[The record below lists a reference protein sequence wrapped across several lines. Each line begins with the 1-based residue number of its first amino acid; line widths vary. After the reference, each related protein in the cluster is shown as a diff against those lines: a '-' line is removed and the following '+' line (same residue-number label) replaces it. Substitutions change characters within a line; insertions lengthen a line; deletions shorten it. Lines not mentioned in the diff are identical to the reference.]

1 MNFFNKLQSMG
12 GNYVS
17 RLGGADILSQDQLQE
32 LDPQQLAFYNQ
43 QKEMA
48 KTAGMRELAS
58 RLSDAF
64 AGRDIVGRAQERQK
78 TQSEIRNANLLAA
91 QGPKASTLQQNV
103 KYIDSLYKQRD
114 KYRDPNSKGYKD
126 LSIAIRNAEAG
137 LGAYKYDA
145 ERLAEIEAQKKAA
158 EQGRIGQTVLTD
170 AQIKSDEEF
179 GKWYTNEW
187 LVKGGGSTEATYL
200 ESLKGV
206 RDTLV
211 DAEKSGES
219 ITGVSQGVLTK
230 FPMAQAFFN
239 PEGAVV
245 QDRIAGVAQLSLKA
259 ILGGQFSER
268 EGELLIQRA
277 YNPLLSEAENIER
290 LTQLINRI
298 EKAENYKNDAARYYQ
313 ENNTLAGFK
322 PKKYGAEEFRSD
334 LESFYEQD
342 MNLLDDDALER
353 EYLNTDANSIYFQ
366 VLQKEVDKRYKKQ

>member
-1 MNFFNKLQSMG
+1 MNFFDKLQSMG

-17 RLGGADILSQDQLQE
+17 RLGGADILSQDQLQSLSPQE
-32 LDPQQLAFYNQ
+32 LQIYNQ

-64 AGRDIVGRAQERQK
+64 AGRDIVGRAQEREK

-145 ERLAEIEAQKKAA
+145 DRLAQIEAQKKAA
-158 EQGRIGQTVLTD
+158 QQGRIGQDVLTD

-298 EKAENYKNDAARYYQ
+298 EKAEKAKQSIVKYYEENDSVAGYKGN
-313 ENNTLAGFK
+313 
-322 PKKYGAEEFRSD
+322 KYFDKEFRSD
-334 LESFYEQD
+334 IESFYRQD
-342 MNLLDDDALER
+342 MKLLSDEALEQ
-353 EYLNTDANSIYFQ
+353 EYLNTDENSIYFKI
-366 VLQKEVDKRYKKQ
+366 LEEEVDKRQ

>member
-1 MNFFNKLQSMG
+1 MSFGKLQSMG

-17 RLGGADILSQDQLQE
+17 RLGGADILSQDQLQSLSPQE
-32 LDPQQLAFYNQ
+32 LQIYNQ

-64 AGRDIVGRAQERQK
+64 AGRDIVGRAQEREK

-145 ERLAEIEAQKKAA
+145 DRLAQIEAQKKAA
-158 EQGRIGQTVLTD
+158 QQGRIGQDVLTD

-298 EKAENYKNDAARYYQ
+298 EKAEKAKQSIVKYYEENDSVAGYKGN
-313 ENNTLAGFK
+313 
-322 PKKYGAEEFRSD
+322 KYFDKEFRSD
-334 LESFYEQD
+334 IESFYRQD
-342 MNLLDDDALER
+342 MKLLSDEALEQ
-353 EYLNTDANSIYFQ
+353 EYLNTDENSIYFKI
-366 VLQKEVDKRYKKQ
+366 LEEEVDKRQ

>member
-1 MNFFNKLQSMG
+1 MG

-17 RLGGADILSQDQLQE
+17 RLGGADILSQDELQE

-43 QKEMA
+43 QKEAA
-48 KTAGMRELAS
+48 KTAGMRELSA

-64 AGRDIVGRAQERQK
+64 AGRDIVGRAQEREK

-145 ERLAEIEAQKKAA
+145 DRLAQIEAQKKAA
-158 EQGRIGQTVLTD
+158 QQGRIGQDVLTD

-298 EKAENYKNDAARYYQ
+298 EKAEKAKQSIVKYYEENDSVAGYKGN
-313 ENNTLAGFK
+313 
-322 PKKYGAEEFRSD
+322 KYFDKEFRSD
-334 LESFYEQD
+334 IESFYRQD
-342 MNLLDDDALER
+342 MKLLSDEALEQ
-353 EYLNTDANSIYFQ
+353 EYLNTDENSIYFKI
-366 VLQKEVDKRYKKQ
+366 LEEEVDKRQ

>member
-1 MNFFNKLQSMG
+1 MNFFDKLQSMG

-17 RLGGADILSQDQLQE
+17 RLGGANILKQDQLQE

-43 QKEMA
+43 QKEAA
-48 KTAGMRELAS
+48 KTAGMRELSA

-78 TQSEIRNANLLAA
+78 TQSEIRNADLLAA

-114 KYRDPNSKGYKD
+114 KYRDPNSKGYKN

-145 ERLAEIEAQKKAA
+145 DRLAQIEAQKKAA
-158 EQGRIGQTVLTD
+158 QQGRIGQDVLTD

-298 EKAENYKNDAARYYQ
+298 EKAEKAKQSIVKYYEENDSVAGYKGN
-313 ENNTLAGFK
+313 
-322 PKKYGAEEFRSD
+322 KYFDKEFRSD
-334 LESFYEQD
+334 IESFYRQD
-342 MNLLDDDALER
+342 MKLLSDEALEQ
-353 EYLNTDANSIYFQ
+353 EYLNTDENSIYFKI
-366 VLQKEVDKRYKKQ
+366 LEEEVDKRQ

>member
-1 MNFFNKLQSMG
+1 MNFFDKLQSMG

-17 RLGGADILSQDQLQE
+17 RLGGANILKQDQLQE

-43 QKEMA
+43 QKEAA
-48 KTAGMRELAS
+48 KTAGMRELSA

-78 TQSEIRNANLLAA
+78 TQSEIRNADLLAA

-145 ERLAEIEAQKKAA
+145 DRLAQIEAQKKAA
-158 EQGRIGQTVLTD
+158 QQGRIGQDVLTD

-298 EKAENYKNDAARYYQ
+298 EKAEKAKQSIVKYYEENDSVAGYKGN
-313 ENNTLAGFK
+313 
-322 PKKYGAEEFRSD
+322 KYFDKEFRSD
-334 LESFYEQD
+334 IESFYRQD
-342 MNLLDDDALER
+342 MKLLSDEALEQ
-353 EYLNTDANSIYFQ
+353 EYLNTDENSIYFKI
-366 VLQKEVDKRYKKQ
+366 LEEEVDKRQ

>member
-43 QKEMA
+43 QKEAA
-48 KTAGMRELAS
+48 KTAGMRELAA

-145 ERLAEIEAQKKAA
+145 ERLAQIEAQKKAA

-334 LESFYEQD
+334 LESFYQQD

>member
-17 RLGGADILSQDQLQE
+17 RLGGATIGTPEQIESLS
-32 LDPQQLAFYNQ
+32 PQQLQIYNQ
-43 QKEMA
+43 QKEAA

>member
-17 RLGGADILSQDQLQE
+17 RLGGVDILKQDQLQE

-43 QKEMA
+43 QKEAA

-230 FPMAQAFFN
+230 FPVAQAFFN

-298 EKAENYKNDAARYYQ
+298 EKAEKAKQSIVEYYE
-313 ENNTLAGFK
+313 ENNSVAGYK
-322 PKKYGAEEFRSD
+322 GNKYFDKEFRSD
-334 LESFYEQD
+334 IESFYRQD
-342 MNLLDDDALER
+342 MKLLSDEALEQ
-353 EYLNTDANSIYFQ
+353 EYLNTDENSIYFKI
-366 VLQKEVDKRYKKQ
+366 LEEEVDKRQ

>member
-17 RLGGADILSQDQLQE
+17 RLGGATIGTPEQIESLSPEGLE
-32 LDPQQLAFYNQ
+32 IYNQ
-43 QKEMA
+43 QKEAA
-48 KTAGMRELAS
+48 KTAGMRELAA

>member
-1 MNFFNKLQSMG
+1 MSFGKLQSMG

-17 RLGGADILSQDQLQE
+17 RLGGADILSQDQLQSLSPQE
-32 LDPQQLAFYNQ
+32 LQIYNQ
-43 QKEMA
+43 QKEMS
-48 KTAGMRELAS
+48 KTAGMRELSA

-78 TQSEIRNANLLAA
+78 TQSEIRNADLLAA

-145 ERLAEIEAQKKAA
+145 DRLAQIEAQKKAA
-158 EQGRIGQTVLTD
+158 QQGRIGQDVLTD

-298 EKAENYKNDAARYYQ
+298 EKAEKAKQSIVKYYEENDSVAGYKGN
-313 ENNTLAGFK
+313 
-322 PKKYGAEEFRSD
+322 KYFDKEFRSD
-334 LESFYEQD
+334 IESFYRQD
-342 MNLLDDDALER
+342 MKLLSDEALEQ
-353 EYLNTDANSIYFQ
+353 EYLNTDENSIYFKI
-366 VLQKEVDKRYKKQ
+366 LEEEVDKRQ

>member
-17 RLGGADILSQDQLQE
+17 RLGGANILKQDQLQE

-43 QKEMA
+43 QKEAA
-48 KTAGMRELAS
+48 KTAGMRELAA

-145 ERLAEIEAQKKAA
+145 ERLAQIEAQKKAA

-334 LESFYEQD
+334 LESFYQQD

>member
-17 RLGGADILSQDQLQE
+17 RLGGANILKQDQLQE

-43 QKEMA
+43 QKEAA
-48 KTAGMRELAS
+48 KTAGMRELAA

-64 AGRDIVGRAQERQK
+64 AGRDIVGRAQEREK

-145 ERLAEIEAQKKAA
+145 DRLAQIEAQKKAA
-158 EQGRIGQTVLTD
+158 QQGRIGQDVLTD

-298 EKAENYKNDAARYYQ
+298 EKAEKAKQSIVKYYEENDSVAGYKGN
-313 ENNTLAGFK
+313 
-322 PKKYGAEEFRSD
+322 KYFDKEFRSD
-334 LESFYEQD
+334 IESFYRQD
-342 MNLLDDDALER
+342 MKLLSDEALEQ
-353 EYLNTDANSIYFQ
+353 EYLNTDENSIYFKI
-366 VLQKEVDKRYKKQ
+366 LEEEVDKRQ

>member
-17 RLGGADILSQDQLQE
+17 RLGGATIGTPEQIESLSPQE
-32 LDPQQLAFYNQ
+32 LQIYNQ
-43 QKEMA
+43 QKEAA
-48 KTAGMRELAS
+48 KTAGMRELAA

-114 KYRDPNSKGYKD
+114 KFRDPNSKGYKD
-126 LSIAIRNAEAG
+126 FSIAIRNAEAG

-145 ERLAEIEAQKKAA
+145 ERLAQIEAQKKAA

>member
-17 RLGGADILSQDQLQE
+17 RLGGANILKQDQLQE

-43 QKEMA
+43 QKEAA
-48 KTAGMRELAS
+48 KTAGMRELAA

-78 TQSEIRNANLLAA
+78 TQSEIRNANLLAE

-145 ERLAEIEAQKKAA
+145 ERLAQIEAQKKAA

-334 LESFYEQD
+334 LESFYQQD

>member
-17 RLGGADILSQDQLQE
+17 RLGGANILKQDQLQE

-43 QKEMA
+43 QKEAA
-48 KTAGMRELAS
+48 KTAGMRELAA

-78 TQSEIRNANLLAA
+78 TQSEIRNANLLAE

-145 ERLAEIEAQKKAA
+145 ERLAQIEAQKKAA

-179 GKWYTNEW
+179 GKWYTTEW

-334 LESFYEQD
+334 LESFYQQD

>member
-17 RLGGADILSQDQLQE
+17 RLGGADILKQDQLQE

-43 QKEMA
+43 QKEAA
-48 KTAGMRELAS
+48 KTAGMRELSA

-114 KYRDPNSKGYKD
+114 KFRDQNSKGYKD

-158 EQGRIGQTVLTD
+158 EQGRIGLTVLTD
-170 AQIKSDEEF
+170 AQIKSDQAF
-179 GKWYTNEW
+179 GDWYTKEW

-230 FPMAQAFFN
+230 FPIAQAFFN

-298 EKAENYKNDAARYYQ
+298 EKAEKAKQSIVEYYE
-313 ENNTLAGFK
+313 ENNSVAGYK
-322 PKKYGAEEFRSD
+322 GNKYFDKEFRSD
-334 LESFYEQD
+334 IESFYRQD
-342 MNLLDDDALER
+342 MKLLSDEALEQ
-353 EYLNTDANSIYFQ
+353 EYLNTDENSIYFKI
-366 VLQKEVDKRYKKQ
+366 LEEEVDKRQ

>member
-17 RLGGADILSQDQLQE
+17 RLGGADILKQDQLQE

-43 QKEMA
+43 QKEAA

-114 KYRDPNSKGYKD
+114 KFRDPNSKGYKD

-145 ERLAEIEAQKKAA
+145 ERLAQIEAQKKAA

-179 GKWYTNEW
+179 GKWYTTEW

-313 ENNTLAGFK
+313 ENNTLAEFK
-322 PKKYGAEEFRSD
+322 LKKYGAEEFRSD

-342 MNLLDDDALER
+342 MNILDDDALER

>member
-17 RLGGADILSQDQLQE
+17 RLGGADILSQDQLQQ

-43 QKEMA
+43 QKEAA

-114 KYRDPNSKGYKD
+114 KFRDPNSKGYKD

-145 ERLAEIEAQKKAA
+145 ERLAQIEAQKKAA

-179 GKWYTNEW
+179 GKWYTTEW

-342 MNLLDDDALER
+342 MNILDDDALER

>member
-17 RLGGADILSQDQLQE
+17 RLGGADILSQDQLQSLSPQE
-32 LDPQQLAFYNQ
+32 LQIYNQ

>member
-17 RLGGADILSQDQLQE
+17 RLGGADILKQDQLQE

-43 QKEMA
+43 QKEAA
-48 KTAGMRELAS
+48 KTAGMRELSA

-158 EQGRIGQTVLTD
+158 EQGRIGLTVLTD
-170 AQIKSDEEF
+170 AQIKSDQAF
-179 GKWYTNEW
+179 GDWYTKEW

-230 FPMAQAFFN
+230 FPIAQAFFN

-298 EKAENYKNDAARYYQ
+298 EKAEKAKQSIVEYYE
-313 ENNTLAGFK
+313 ENNSVAGYK
-322 PKKYGAEEFRSD
+322 GNKYFDKEFRSD
-334 LESFYEQD
+334 IESFYRQD
-342 MNLLDDDALER
+342 MKLLSDEALEQ
-353 EYLNTDANSIYFQ
+353 EYLNTDENSIYFKI
-366 VLQKEVDKRYKKQ
+366 LEEEVDKRQ

>member
-1 MNFFNKLQSMG
+1 MNFFDKLQSMG

-17 RLGGADILSQDQLQE
+17 RLGGANILKQDQLQE

-43 QKEMA
+43 QKEAA
-48 KTAGMRELAS
+48 KTAGMRELSA

-64 AGRDIVGRAQERQK
+64 AGRDIVGRAQEREK

-145 ERLAEIEAQKKAA
+145 DRLAQIEAQKKAA
-158 EQGRIGQTVLTD
+158 QQGRIGQDVLTD

-298 EKAENYKNDAARYYQ
+298 EKAEKAKQSIVKYYEENDSVAGYKGN
-313 ENNTLAGFK
+313 
-322 PKKYGAEEFRSD
+322 KYFDKEFRSD
-334 LESFYEQD
+334 IESFYRQD
-342 MNLLDDDALER
+342 MKLLSDEALEQ
-353 EYLNTDANSIYFQ
+353 EYLNTDENSIYFKI
-366 VLQKEVDKRYKKQ
+366 LEEEVDKRQ

>member
-43 QKEMA
+43 QKEAA
-48 KTAGMRELAS
+48 KTAGMRELAA

-78 TQSEIRNANLLAA
+78 TQSEIRNANLLAE

-145 ERLAEIEAQKKAA
+145 ERLAQIEAQKKAA

-334 LESFYEQD
+334 LESFYQQD

>member
-1 MNFFNKLQSMG
+1 MSLGKLQSMG

-43 QKEMA
+43 QKEAA
-48 KTAGMRELAS
+48 KTAGMRELAA

-78 TQSEIRNANLLAA
+78 TQSEIRNANLLAE

-145 ERLAEIEAQKKAA
+145 ERLAQIEAQKKAA

-334 LESFYEQD
+334 LESFYQQD

>member
-17 RLGGADILSQDQLQE
+17 RLGGADILSQDQLQSLSPQE
-32 LDPQQLAFYNQ
+32 LQIYNQ

-48 KTAGMRELAS
+48 KTAGMRELSA

-145 ERLAEIEAQKKAA
+145 DRLAQIEAQKKAA
-158 EQGRIGQTVLTD
+158 QQGRIGQDVLTD

-298 EKAENYKNDAARYYQ
+298 EKAEKAKQSIVKYYEENDSVAGYKGN
-313 ENNTLAGFK
+313 
-322 PKKYGAEEFRSD
+322 KYFDKEFRSD
-334 LESFYEQD
+334 IESFYRQD
-342 MNLLDDDALER
+342 MKLLSDEALEQ
-353 EYLNTDANSIYFQ
+353 EYLNTDENSIYFKI
-366 VLQKEVDKRYKKQ
+366 LEEEVDKRQ

>member
-43 QKEMA
+43 QKEAA
-48 KTAGMRELAS
+48 KTAGMRELAA

-137 LGAYKYDA
+137 LGAYKYDV
-145 ERLAEIEAQKKAA
+145 ERLAQIEAQKKAA

-334 LESFYEQD
+334 LESFYQQD

>member
-1 MNFFNKLQSMG
+1 MG

-17 RLGGADILSQDQLQE
+17 RLGGADILKQDQLQE
-32 LDPQQLAFYNQ
+32 LTPQELTKYNQ
-43 QKEMA
+43 EKEMA
-48 KTAGMRELAS
+48 KTAGMRELAA

-170 AQIKSDEEF
+170 AQIKSDQAF
-179 GKWYTNEW
+179 GDWYTKEW

-200 ESLKGV
+200 ENLKGV

-219 ITGVSQGVLTK
+219 ITGVSQGVLSK
-230 FPMAQAFFN
+230 FPTTQAFFN

-298 EKAENYKNDAARYYQ
+298 EKAEKAKQSIVEYYE
-313 ENNTLAGFK
+313 ENNSIAGYK
-322 PKKYGAEEFRSD
+322 GNKYFDKEFRSD
-334 LESFYEQD
+334 IESFYRQD
-342 MNLLDDDALER
+342 MKLLSDEALEQ
-353 EYLNTDANSIYFQ
+353 EYLNTDENSIYFKI
-366 VLQKEVDKRYKKQ
+366 LEEEVDKRQ

>member
-17 RLGGADILSQDQLQE
+17 RLGGADILKQDQLQE

-43 QKEMA
+43 QKEAA
-48 KTAGMRELAS
+48 KTAGMRELSA

-114 KYRDPNSKGYKD
+114 KFRDPNSKGYKD

-145 ERLAEIEAQKKAA
+145 ERLAQIEAQKKAA

-170 AQIKSDEEF
+170 AQIKSDQAF
-179 GKWYTNEW
+179 GDWYTKEW

-200 ESLKGV
+200 ENLKGV

-219 ITGVSQGVLTK
+219 ITGVSQGVLSK
-230 FPMAQAFFN
+230 FPTTQAFFN

-298 EKAENYKNDAARYYQ
+298 EKAEKAKQSIVEYYE
-313 ENNTLAGFK
+313 ENNSIAGYK
-322 PKKYGAEEFRSD
+322 GNKYFDKEFRSD
-334 LESFYEQD
+334 IESFYRQD
-342 MNLLDDDALER
+342 MKLLSDEALEQ
-353 EYLNTDANSIYFQ
+353 EYLNTDENSIYFKI
-366 VLQKEVDKRYKKQ
+366 LEEEVDKRQ

>member
-17 RLGGADILSQDQLQE
+17 RLGGATIGTPEQIESLSPEGLE
-32 LDPQQLAFYNQ
+32 IYNQ
-43 QKEMA
+43 QKEAA
-48 KTAGMRELAS
+48 KTAGMRELAA

-114 KYRDPNSKGYKD
+114 KFRDPNSKGYKD
-126 LSIAIRNAEAG
+126 FSIAIRNAEAG

-145 ERLAEIEAQKKAA
+145 ERLAQIEAQKKAA

>member
-1 MNFFNKLQSMG
+1 MAIFDKLQSMG
-12 GNYVS
+12 GNYIS
-17 RLGGADILSQDQLQE
+17 RLGGANIYKPEILDQMTPEQRAIYDFQQDQ
-32 LDPQQLAFYNQ
+32 
-43 QKEMA
+43 A
-48 KTAGMRELAS
+48 KTAGMREFAS

-64 AGRDIVGRAQERQK
+64 GGRDIVGRAQERQK

-114 KYRDPNSKGYKD
+114 KFRDPNSKGYKNF
-126 LSIAIRNAEAG
+126 SIAIRNAEAG

-145 ERLAEIEAQKKAA
+145 ERLAQIEAQKKAA

-170 AQIKSDEEF
+170 AQIKSDQAF
-179 GKWYTNEW
+179 GDWYTKEW

-219 ITGVSQGVLTK
+219 ITGVSQGVLSK
-230 FPMAQAFFN
+230 FPTTQAFFN
-239 PEGAVV
+239 PEGAVA

-298 EKAENYKNDAARYYQ
+298 EKAEKAKQSIVEYYE
-313 ENNTLAGFK
+313 ENNSVAGYK
-322 PKKYGAEEFRSD
+322 GNKYFDEEFRSD
-334 LESFYEQD
+334 IESFYRQD
-342 MNLLDDDALER
+342 MKLLSNEALEQ
-353 EYLNTDANSIYFQ
+353 EYLNTDENSIYFKI
-366 VLQKEVDKRYKKQ
+366 LEEEVDKRQ